1 MKLKRP
7 TSRFVTALVAVA
19 SITLIAGCRGS
30 MEDRAEKVTARL
42 SKKLDLNDEQK
53 KEFQTLVEQAIAD
66 MKENRETHLA
76 LGAELEKQ
84 VLSET
89 ADTTELKNLL
99 AAQATKRQALTDKW
113 LGLAAQFHA
122 KLNPEQKK
130 KAAEAISKFRSKFQS
145 KHHGRHD
152 RKKKSDH
159 SEKP

>member
-66 MKENRETHLA
+66 MK
-76 LGAELEKQ
+76 
-84 VLSET
+84 
-89 ADTTELKNLL
+89 
-99 AAQATKRQALTDKW
+99 
-113 LGLAAQFHA
+113 
-122 KLNPEQKK
+122 
-130 KAAEAISKFRSKFQS
+130 
-145 KHHGRHD
+145 
-152 RKKKSDH
+152 
-159 SEKP
+159 